1 MRQKDR
7 ETEDKIKEGKQ
18 REMGSDRYGE
28 NRRPEGEG
36 IKTGRE
42 EGRERSKIVVG

>member
-7 ETEDKIKEGKQ
+7 EAEGKIKGGKQ

-28 NRRPEGEG
+28 NRRPER
-36 IKTGRE
+36 GRNQDRTRRK
-42 EGRERSKIVVG
+42 GERSKIVVG

>member
-7 ETEDKIKEGKQ
+7 EAEDKIKGGKQ

-28 NRRPEGEG
+28 NRRPEGER